1 MKKLTKQEQK
11 LEALEAYE
19 AIIDP
24 AYEAMKRP
32 QREAFEAMKRPQ
44 REAFEAIAVPAW
56 KAFLAKCKEIDEQ
69 GGGEDEA

>member
-24 AYEAMKRP
+24 AY
-32 QREAFEAMKRPQ
+32 EAMKRPQ